1 MTTRNL
7 GITSLSAG
15 LIVLLAFLGFRTLS
29 DSNGNSADTPVVA
42 TVYAYAALS
51 EELLGEDQVTWL
63 GEGQDLHDYE
73 PTPQDLRI
81 LEDAELLVAS
91 GGVDEWAVE
100 ARDGGYIEAISVIEN
115 PLEGGAHDHG
125 EHDGEDHE
133 EGEHGD
139 EEHSEEHEEGEA
151 HSDEDHKG
159 EEGEHSG
166 EEHHEEE
173 KDSHSHDHGDID
185 PHAWTVP
192 GNLVQ
197 IGAAILEERG
207 TEDTNEYLTLLT
219 DLDSEYRQRLSG
231 CAQDTVLTTHDA
243 LSYLGVEYDFEIV
256 AAGTQEGELDL
267 GPQELAGTL
276 ETIEETDVSYILV
289 SPLENQ
295 DLAQTLATEADLTIL
310 PINLL
315 ENTPDGGLSL
325 EEALRQNLDSLAT
338 ALECER

>member
-7 GITSLSAG
+7 TIAGFSAG
-15 LIVLLAFLGFRTLS
+15 LIVLLAFFGFRTLS
-29 DSNGNSADTPVVA
+29 DSNANSTDTPVVA

-73 PTPQDLRI
+73 PTPQDLRV
-81 LEDAELLVAS
+81 LKDAKLLVAS

-115 PLEGGAHDHG
+115 PLESGGHD
-125 EHDGEDHE
+125 D
-133 EGEHGD
+133 
-139 EEHSEEHEEGEA
+139 EHSDEDHEEGEA
-151 HSDEDHKG
+151 HSSEDHEG
-159 EEGEHSG
+159 EEGEHSV
-166 EEHHEEE
+166 EDKEE
-173 KDSHSHDHGDID
+173 KDEHSHDHDHGDID

-192 GNLVQ
+192 GNLAQV
-197 IGAAILEERG
+197 GAAILAERG

-219 DLDSEYRQRLSG
+219 DLDDEYRQRLSG
-231 CAQDTVLTTHDA
+231 CAQDMAITTHNA
-243 LSYLGVEYDFEIV
+243 LGYLGAEYDFELV

-267 GPQELAGTL
+267 GPQELAETL
-276 ETIEETDVSYILV
+276 ETIEETGVRYILV